1 MSLTLALNNALS
13 GLNVSQSAMAVLS
26 NNIANANTEGYSRQ
40 VAELS
45 PRVTGSQ
52 GAGVRLDQIVRKIDE
67 YLNRAT
73 RSQTSEV
80 SQASTVSDYMS
91 RIQVMMGEPGG
102 TNSMDEYIENFFNVL
117 QSLAETP
124 ELSSYRSQ
132 AVNAG
137 NILANE
143 ISALAQG
150 LEDLRYQ
157 ADSDIKDG
165 LDLVNQEIIRLYETN
180 QAIYRA
186 QALAEPTSNLLDQR
200 DQILSTIA
208 EHVDIKVNQLD
219 SGEVYVYTTAGLPI
233 LEYMPYQFQYNS
245 VSSINTFTSDGSLGS
260 ITIDGLGEDGEF
272 IGRPQTVVT
281 SGVAGDITTT
291 LKSGKIKG
299 LLDLRDHEI
308 PDILAQLDLISATL
322 RDQIN
327 AIHNTGSGIPAAST
341 LTGDRLVG
349 YDDASEWTGTVR
361 IAVLNPDGT
370 APDSYYSNTDTG
382 HLALDLDLDALRGQY
397 GSLLT
402 TQNIMDEIN
411 AYFQPRNNAVVGNM
425 QDITLASL
433 SNTVPDTGNTYSFDF
448 QLTNISAT
456 NSNFWVTDLQ
466 VLDDTAAVIDTQN
479 LATTNAVTLDAVN
492 TFETVTGSNLV
503 TVNSAGH
510 GFQAGDVVYMNG
522 VVGAVGGIPSSEFN
536 GQAFRITNVTANSY
550 QIELVSD
557 ATIDAPIPGPSIDM
571 AGVTA
576 LSADATQLAGTVSR
590 TGGSGFTV
598 DLSAAPASAYYT
610 VRATVMVEDDEG
622 NLTPTTVDYRISNN
636 QTDVINKRQPA
647 VSIGAGGTIEVPNS
661 HRAMLKA
668 QLVDEDGNIA
678 SADEKGYLQLVGQT
692 IPSDPSQTYTV
703 AIDELSS
710 SQLGRPND
718 TPVVEG
724 TEWGFSH
731 YFGLNNFF
739 TSNELT
745 ITGDTVNGSA
755 LALSVRQDILDNP
768 NLISM
773 GTLTQTPST
782 PLDGEA
788 PDYSY
793 ERTAGDNSIA
803 QLMAKL
809 GLEQQSFAAAGGL
822 PSTSK
827 TFNGYASEVL
837 GYTASS
843 AATATSRLS
852 DEQTLMDGFQA
863 QKDAVS
869 GVNIDEE
876 MANTIIFQNSY
887 AASAQVIN
895 VVKEL
900 FDTLLAAF

>member
-13 GLNVSQSAMAVLS
+13 GLNVSQTAMGVLS

-40 VAELS
+40 VAVLS
-45 PRVTGSQ
+45 PQVTGSQ
-52 GAGVRLDQIVRKIDE
+52 GAGVRVEEIVRKIDE

-80 SQASTVSDYMS
+80 SQAATVSDYMS

-102 TNSMDEYIENFFNVL
+102 SNSLDEYIENFFNVL

-137 NILANE
+137 RILADE
-143 ISALAQG
+143 LSTLAQG

-165 LDLVNQEIIRLYETN
+165 LDLVNGEIMRLYETN

-200 DQILSTIA
+200 DAILSTIA
-208 EHVDIKVNQLD
+208 DHVDIKVNQLD
-219 SGEVYVYTTAGLPI
+219 SGEVYVYTSAGLPL

-245 VSSINTFTSDGSLGS
+245 VSSINTFTSDGTLGS
-260 ITIDGLGEDGEF
+260 ITLDGVGEDGEF
-272 IGRPQTVVT
+272 IGRPQTVV
-281 SGVAGDITTT
+281 SAGVEGEITTS
-291 LKSGKIKG
+291 LRSGKIKA
-299 LLDLRDHEI
+299 LLDLRDQEI
-308 PDILAQLDLISATL
+308 PDILSQLDLISSRL
-322 RDQIN
+322 RDEVN
-327 AIHNTGSGIPAAST
+327 ALHNTGSGLPAAST

-349 YDDASEWTGTVR
+349 YEDASEWSGTVR
-361 IAVLNPDGT
+361 IAVLNEDGS
-370 APDSYYSNTDTG
+370 APDSYYDNTESG
-382 HLALDLDLDALRGQY
+382 HLALDLDLDALRGQF
-397 GSLLT
+397 GDLLT

-411 AYFQPRNNAVVGNM
+411 AYFQPQNNAVVNNM
-425 QDITLASL
+425 QDISIASL
-433 SNTVPDTGNTYSFDF
+433 SNTVPDVGNTYSFDF
-448 QLTNISAT
+448 QLENISST

-479 LATTNAVTLDAVN
+479 LAAANTVNLNATN

-503 TVNSAGH
+503 TVNATGH
-510 GFQAGDVVYMNG
+510 GYQNGDVVYMNG
-522 VVGAVGGIPSSEFN
+522 VVGTVGGIPAAEFN
-536 GQAFRITNVTANSY
+536 GQAFRVVNATANSF

-557 ATIDAPIPGPSIDM
+557 ATIDAPVPGPQIDM

-576 LSADATQLAGTVSR
+576 LSADATQLPGSVSR
-590 TGGSGFTV
+590 TGGSGYTV

-610 VRATVMVEDDEG
+610 VQATVMVEDDEG
-622 NLTPTTVDYRISNN
+622 NLVATTVDYRINN
-636 QTDVINKRQPA
+636 NVTDTINKRHA
-647 VSIGAGGTIEVPNS
+647 ATSIGAGGTIEVPNS
-661 HRAMLKA
+661 HRALLKA
-668 QLVDEDGNIA
+668 QLVDEEGNIA
-678 SADEKGYLQLVGQT
+678 SADEKGYLQLVGQEIPGEPGQSYT
-692 IPSDPSQTYTV
+692 I
-703 AIDELSS
+703 AIDELT
-710 SQLGRPND
+710 SQHLGRPND
-718 TPVVEG
+718 NPAVPG
-724 TEWGFSH
+724 TERGFSH

-745 ITGDTVNGSA
+745 GTGDTVDGSA
-755 LALSVRQDILDNP
+755 LSLAVRQDILDNP

-773 GTLTQTPST
+773 GSLTQTPST
-782 PLDGEA
+782 PVDGEA

-793 ERTAGDNSIA
+793 ERTSGDNSIA

-809 GLEQQSFAAAGGL
+809 GLEQQSFEAAGGL
-822 PSTSK
+822 PSTNK

-852 DEQTLMDGFQA
+852 DQQTLMDGFQA